1 MDRIGSSRSIGNR
14 AAQLGQPGLPEPRT
28 KPMMQANIA
37 NFVRQE
43 VRVSKR
49 KPLLPIFEAVSNSL
63 DAITD
68 RRRRG
73 TIRVTVLRVPELL
86 DSSRGQPHT
95 FIVEDNGIGFNHENM
110 AAFDE
115 LYSERKIR
123 HGGKG
128 RGRFAFLKVFEKV
141 EISSTFETTQGKK
154 TRTLTFDTNYAV
166 YMGDPRDRTDDV
178 GTR

>member
-1 MDRIGSSRSIGNR
+1 
-14 AAQLGQPGLPEPRT
+14 
-28 KPMMQANIA
+28 MQANIA

-141 EISSTFETTQGKK
+141 EISSTFESTQARLGQPDGISPSRMAEMLEVDKAGPK
-154 TRTLTFDTNYAV
+154 VRC
-166 YMGDPRDRTDDV
+166 
-178 GTR
+178 